1 MQPLREPVLEALSRL
16 GISYEMVEHPP
27 MFTTDDMQAFGM
39 GEHGKV
45 LKNLFLRD
53 AKGKRHFLVV
63 TSSEKKADLEA
74 LRTALGS
81 TRLSFGSSERLQ
93 RFLNTTQG
101 SVCPFAVLHDKD
113 NAVEVVF
120 DKSLCGLARVG
131 VHPCDNTAT
140 LWLAFSDIERLVR
153 DTGHDITYVEL

>member
-101 SVCPFAVLHDKD
+101 SVCPFAVLHDQRITPLKWCLT
-113 NAVEVVF
+113 NRCA
-120 DKSLCGLARVG
+120 GLRASACI
-131 VHPCDNTAT
+131 PAT
-140 LWLAFSDIERLVR
+140 ILPRSGLRFR
-153 DTGHDITYVEL
+153 T

>member
-63 TSSEKKADLEA
+63 TSSERK
-74 LRTALGS
+74 RTWK
-81 TRLSFGSSERLQ
+81 RCVQ
-93 RFLNTTQG
+93 R
-101 SVCPFAVLHDKD
+101 SAVR
-113 NAVEVVF
+113 
-120 DKSLCGLARVG
+120 G
-131 VHPCDNTAT
+131 
-140 LWLAFSDIERLVR
+140 
-153 DTGHDITYVEL
+153 